1 MEFRCILFWDTSES
15 DVFVES
21 RCIWNIWFLEHT
33 SGMHDLG
40 PVRCIIELVS
50 VGDTSG
56 LRFQCP
62 SRCTEIQI
70 YLINTSG
77 WANIDYFRCIAKN
90 RKNKIHRDSVI
101 HSHPDVSKSYIH
113 RKPSFSSNPD
123 AFQLISR
130 DATRFLSQ
138 HTPAQAGKNKQNTS
152 EFDNSYQSR
161 CISNNFPR
169 CYLLSLEVYP
179 RASHPH
185 FNSPRFSCPTYGL
198 GQFFMAFKTSSL
210 RSRAR
215 SFIRGFA
222 PEDESMVDI
231 ILLLIS

>member
-1 MEFRCILFWDTSES
+1 MDTSGLPAFMEFRCILFLDTSES
-15 DVFVES
+15 GVLVES

-62 SRCTEIQI
+62 SRCTEVQL
-70 YLINTSG
+70 YLDNTSG
-77 WANIDYFRCIAKN
+77 WANTGHFRCIAPN
-90 RKNKIHRDSVI
+90 RQNKIHR
-101 HSHPDVSKSYIH
+101 
-113 RKPSFSSNPD
+113 KPRFSSNPD

-152 EFDNSYQSR
+152 EFNHS
-161 CISNNFPR
+161 
-169 CYLLSLEVYP
+169 
-179 RASHPH
+179 
-185 FNSPRFSCPTYGL
+185 
-198 GQFFMAFKTSSL
+198 
-210 RSRAR
+210 
-215 SFIRGFA
+215 
-222 PEDESMVDI
+222 
-231 ILLLIS
+231 